1 VLNNISNAP
10 PRSTAEQRDAL
21 ARNTGRF
28 GDRPPSTKFF
38 DAARCEGPGCQNII
52 PAGTYPAQRKRS
64 FCSDMC
70 RNRFTA
76 KEFVVGT
83 CKCGCGKPVLGRKD
97 QVGKKQFVD
106 DEHYGRFVRERQL
119 GDTNCFRPLFER
131 YIAGDAKTNYKA
143 GTLPAVK
150 SGLAKVLRFAA
161 MEGISD
167 INEIRS
173 DTITKFI
180 AAEMDRGTMHRTY
193 VGYCS
198 TFFNCLIEDGLY
210 THPNP
215 VIPRRHYVKVG
226 EAAPRP
232 YNDAELAEIWALV
245 EATGKYEL
253 MLAFAFGEECGL
265 RVGEVANIRLPD
277 ADRRAQNVFVRLPTK
292 NNRTR
297 SVPYHDKVKKYLAL
311 WLEHRSQHCP
321 TDHVLHNNADHP
333 FNQSQLDNWFKQR
346 LRDKGEPASS
356 FNFHRLRHTWA
367 TRLMN
372 NGMELAV
379 LKELGGWRNWNSMQR
394 YIKVLPA
401 TVRRQYEAAYK
412 KLQDK
417 QNAGE
422 DECLSLLEFAAIA
435 GETSVTTEKKA
446 A

>member
-1 VLNNISNAP
+1 
-10 PRSTAEQRDAL
+10 
-21 ARNTGRF
+21 
-28 GDRPPSTKFF
+28 
-38 DAARCEGPGCQNII
+38 
-52 PAGTYPAQRKRS
+52 
-64 FCSDMC
+64 M
-70 RNRFTA
+70 
-76 KEFVVGT
+76 
-83 CKCGCGKPVLGRKD
+83 
-97 QVGKKQFVD
+97 
-106 DEHYGRFVRERQL
+106 
-119 GDTNCFRPLFER
+119 
-131 YIAGDAKTNYKA
+131 AGDAKTNYKA

-167 INEIRS
+167 INEIRPA
-173 DTITKFI
+173 TITKFI

-232 YNDAELAEIWALV
+232 YNDADHAAIWALV
-245 EATGKYEL
+245 EASGKSEL
-253 MLAFAFGEECGL
+253 MLAFAIGEECGL
-265 RVGEVANIRLPD
+265 RVGEVANIRL
-277 ADRRAQNVFVRLPTK
+277 ADVDLRAQKIFVRLPTK

-297 SVPYHDKVKKYLAL
+297 SVPFHDKVKKYLAL
-311 WLEHRSQHCP
+311 WLERRSEHCP
-321 TDHVLHNNADHP
+321 TDHLLHNKADHC
-333 FNQSQLDNWFKQR
+333 FNQTQLDGWYKKL
-346 LRDKGEPASS
+346 LRDKGEPAAS
-356 FNFHRLRHTWA
+356 FHFHRLRHSWA

-401 TVRRQYEAAYK
+401 TVRRQYESAYK

-417 QNAGE
+417 QDSAE
-422 DECLSLLEFAAIA
+422 DECLSLLEFAAMTD
-435 GETSVTTEKKA
+435 ETPVTPEKKA